1 MSGADVLNT
10 GPDVPDAPGARGA
23 RGGRDTRRW
32 QAVRRLSRRTSL
44 RTKLIT
50 AVLVLVAI
58 AVAAIS
64 VATTYM
70 VRAYLIDQHD
80 SDLLAQVSAVNYTT
94 HLPQGVGIG
103 YASPTHSDLVVGLQ
117 QPGSQLSWEPGVTLP
132 FMSNNDPLPQL
143 PTSSNWANGNK
154 PAVRNA
160 PAQSGPNTW
169 RVMAEPVTVN
179 TTTGATTQAIL
190 VVAVDLGNINALT
203 TRLIVFDLA
212 VGGAILVVLAAVGA
226 AVVQANLRPLNDIE
240 LTASQIAKGHLNH
253 RIPERDPRTEIGSL
267 GHSLNAML
275 SQIETAFH
283 AQEESEQAA
292 HHSEERMRRFIAD
305 ASHELRTPLTT
316 IRGFAEYYRQ
326 RGGVRKG
333 SGTSPADS
341 TASNGSPGG
350 GLTPEDLDRIMHRLE
365 AEASRMGLL
374 VEDLLTLA
382 RLDQQRPLNIAPVD
396 LLSLAADAVQDGRM
410 VAPDR
415 PIDLTVAPGAAFLVD
430 GDEARLRQ
438 VIGNLVNNALTHTP
452 PGTPIRVK
460 VASGMLGP
468 GTPAVLLDVEDEGP
482 GMPADQ
488 ARRVFE
494 RFYRADQARNRASG
508 GTGLGLAIVAGL
520 VEAHGGTV
528 SVRTAPG
535 AGADFQVRLPLSP
548 DASAGY
554 ADDEDSPAS
563 ARLGGCPDDV
573 PQLADYARHAG
584 LEHGEHPRVLVGGAA
599 PRVRDVRAAEA
610 GGLSE
615 QPDPRQGVRS
625 GDGAQGREVLA
636 VHGEEEIAFPEPAP
650 LELAGPVSSSVVA
663 ALLQLVP
670 GRRAHPVPHVPVAG
684 ARAVHDDLAG
694 QAGGAELGAEH
705 DLGHRRA
712 ADVAEADAAH
722 QVRPRRVPR
731 RRQRRGGFSRHVTKH
746 AAAGASRRAPG
757 RRR

>member
-1 MSGADVLNT
+1 MSGADALASGTVSRS
-10 GPDVPDAPGARGA
+10 AARGA
-23 RGGRDTRRW
+23 RPW
-32 QAVRRLSRRTSL
+32 EAARRLSRRTSL

-80 SDLLAQVSAVNYTT
+80 SELLAQVSAVDYSQ
-94 HLPQGVGIG
+94 HLPQGVDLG
-103 YASPTHSDLVVGLQ
+103 YASPTRSDIVVGLE
-117 QPGSQLSWEPGVTLP
+117 QPGSQLSWDTGVTLP
-132 FMSNNDPLPQL
+132 FMSNNDPLPRL
-143 PTSSNWANGNK
+143 PTSSNWANGSKGVTLNL
-154 PAVRNA
+154 

-169 RVMAEPVTVN
+169 RVMAESVN
-179 TTTGATTQAIL
+179 FNNVGTGTTTRANL
-190 VVAVDLGNINALT
+190 VVAVDLGDINALT

-292 HHSEERMRRFIAD
+292 HRSEDRMRRFIAD

-326 RGGVRKG
+326 RGGVRKDQDQL
-333 SGTSPADS
+333 SGTSPAGS
-341 TASNGSPGG
+341 TAPNGTAGD
-350 GLTPEDLDRIMHRLE
+350 GLTPQDLDRIMRRLE

-382 RLDQQRPLNIAPVD
+382 RLDQQRPLNLAPVD
-396 LLSLAADAVQDGRM
+396 LLALAGDAVQDARM
-410 VAPDR
+410 VAPGR
-415 PIDLTVAPGAAFLVD
+415 PIDLSVAPGAAFLVD
-430 GDEARLRQ
+430 GDEPRLRQ

-452 PGTPIRVK
+452 PDTPVRVK
-460 VASGMLGP
+460 IASGNLDNGA
-468 GTPAVLLDVEDEGP
+468 PAVVLDVEDDGP
-482 GMPADQ
+482 GMERDQ
-488 ARRVFE
+488 AQRVFE

-520 VEAHGGTV
+520 VAAHGGTV

-535 AGADFQVRLPLSP
+535 EGADFQVRLPLSP
-548 DASAGY
+548 DARVGEPGD

-563 ARLGGCPDDV
+563 AR
-573 PQLADYARHAG
+573 
-584 LEHGEHPRVLVGGAA
+584 
-599 PRVRDVRAAEA
+599 
-610 GGLSE
+610 
-615 QPDPRQGVRS
+615 
-625 GDGAQGREVLA
+625 
-636 VHGEEEIAFPEPAP
+636 
-650 LELAGPVSSSVVA
+650 
-663 ALLQLVP
+663 
-670 GRRAHPVPHVPVAG
+670 
-684 ARAVHDDLAG
+684 
-694 QAGGAELGAEH
+694 
-705 DLGHRRA
+705 
-712 ADVAEADAAH
+712 
-722 QVRPRRVPR
+722 
-731 RRQRRGGFSRHVTKH
+731 
-746 AAAGASRRAPG
+746 
-757 RRR
+757 